1 MRLRS
6 IGLTIAIALTL
17 LLHGL
22 LAWWLW
28 QLKLAEPIKP
38 VELMSMEWVDDK
50 PDVAAPP
57 KAETPP
63 IAPTEL
69 VDEPESVVTK
79 EVAPP
84 LPPPLPKEKPK
95 PQPKPV
101 VAKVPVAVPTQPTTQ
116 PQAESVSE
124 PATPVTASAPP
135 ASLPVEQ
142 KPLVRAEADY
152 LNNPKPSYPRLSKR
166 MGEQGEVRLR
176 VLVAA
181 DGRVASVQ
189 LSRGSGFERLDE
201 AALESVKQW
210 RFKPA
215 TRGAEAIETWVEVP
229 VKFVLENE

>member
-38 VELMSMEWVDDK
+38 VELMSMEWVEDK

-63 IAPTEL
+63 LAPTEP
-69 VDEPESVVTK
+69 VDEPESVVTQ

-84 LPPPLPKEKPK
+84 PPVLKEKPK

-101 VAKVPVAVPTQPTTQ
+101 VTKVPVAAPKTPTTQ
-116 PQAESVSE
+116 PQAEAVSE
-124 PATPVTASAPP
+124 QTAPLTASAPP

-142 KPLVRAEADY
+142 KPLLRAEADY

>member
-1 MRLRS
+1 MQFRS
-6 IGLTIAIALTL
+6 ISLPVAIFLTL
-17 LLHGL
+17 LMHGV

-28 QLKLAEPIKP
+28 QLKTAEPIKP
-38 VELMSMEWVDDK
+38 VELMSMEWVEDK

-57 KAETPP
+57 KVETPP
-63 IAPTEL
+63 PAPVEP
-69 VDEPESVVTK
+69 VDEPEPVLTQQ
-79 EVAPP
+79 VAPP
-84 LPPPLPKEKPK
+84 PPPPIPKEKPK
-95 PQPKPV
+95 PQPKPQPT
-101 VAKVPVAVPTQPTTQ
+101 KVPVAQSTPTTE
-116 PQAESVSE
+116 AKTESLAPPS
-124 PATPVTASAPP
+124 PVAASAPP

-176 VLVAA
+176 VLVAV

-189 LSRGSGFERLDE
+189 LSRSSGFERLDE

-215 TRGAEAIETWVEVP
+215 TQGGEPLETWVEVP
-229 VKFVLENE
+229 VKFVLEND

>member
-1 MRLRS
+1 MRLPS
-6 IGLTIAIALTL
+6 IGLAIAIALTL
-17 LLHGL
+17 LLHGV

-28 QLKLAEPIKP
+28 QFKLAEPIKP
-38 VELMSMEWVDDK
+38 VELMSMEWVEDK

-57 KAETPP
+57 KVETPP
-63 IAPTEL
+63 PAPVEP
-69 VDEPESVVTK
+69 VDEPEPILTQ

-84 LPPPLPKEKPK
+84 PPPPIPKAKPK
-95 PQPKPV
+95 PQPKPIP
-101 VAKVPVAVPTQPTTQ
+101 AKVPVAQAAPTTEAK
-116 PQAESVSE
+116 PESRSE
-124 PATPVTASAPP
+124 AVPALSSAPP

-189 LSRGSGFERLDE
+189 LSRGSSYERLDE
-201 AALESVKQW
+201 AAIESVKQW

-215 TRGAEAIETWVEVP
+215 SQGGEPLETWVEVP
-229 VKFVLENE
+229 VKFVLEND

>member
-1 MRLRS
+1 MRFRS
-6 IGLTIAIALTL
+6 LSLAVAIALTL
-17 LLHGL
+17 FIHAV

-28 QLKLAEPIKP
+28 QLKLAEPINP

-50 PDVAAPP
+50 PDVAAPV

-63 IAPTEL
+63 PAPTEP
-69 VDEPESVVTK
+69 VDEPEPVLTK

-84 LPPPLPKEKPK
+84 PPPPVPKEKPK
-95 PQPKPV
+95 PQPKPTP
-101 VAKVPVAVPTQPTTQ
+101 AKVPVAQATPSTEVK
-116 PQAESVSE
+116 AESVAP
-124 PATPVTASAPP
+124 PAPTPASAPP
-135 ASLPVEQ
+135 ASALVEQ

-189 LSRGSGFERLDE
+189 LTSSSGYERLDE
-201 AALESVKQW
+201 AAVESVKQW

-215 TRGAEAIETWVEVP
+215 TRGGEALETWVEVP
-229 VKFVLENE
+229 VKFVLEND

>member
-1 MRLRS
+1 MQRRS
-6 IGLTIAIALTL
+6 INFSIAILLTVV
-17 LLHGL
+17 LHGV

-28 QLKLAEPIKP
+28 QLKMTEPIKP
-38 VELMSMEWVDDK
+38 VELMSMEWVDEK
-50 PDVAAPP
+50 PDVAAPL
-57 KAETPP
+57 KVETPP
-63 IAPTEL
+63 PAPLEP
-69 VDEPESVVTK
+69 VDEPEPVITK

-84 LPPPLPKEKPK
+84 PPPPILKEKPK
-95 PQPKPV
+95 PQPKPQPT
-101 VAKVPVAVPTQPTTQ
+101 KVPVAQTAPVTEAKT
-116 PQAESVSE
+116 ESVAQ
-124 PATPVTASAPP
+124 PAAASAPP
-135 ASLPVEQ
+135 VALPVEQ

-189 LSRGSGFERLDE
+189 LSRSSGFERLDE
-201 AALESVKQW
+201 AAMESVKQW

-215 TRGAEAIETWVEVP
+215 SQGGEALETWVEIP

>member
-1 MRLRS
+1 MLFRS
-6 IGLTIAIALTL
+6 FSLPAAIFLTL
-17 LLHGL
+17 LMHGV

-28 QLKLAEPIKP
+28 QLKTVEPIKP

-57 KAETPP
+57 KVETPP
-63 IAPTEL
+63 PAPVEP
-69 VDEPESVVTK
+69 VDEPESVLTQ

-84 LPPPLPKEKPK
+84 PPPPVPKEKPK
-95 PQPKPV
+95 PQPKPIP
-101 VAKVPVAVPTQPTTQ
+101 AKVPVAQAAPTTEVKT
-116 PQAESVSE
+116 ESVAPPS
-124 PATPVTASAPP
+124 PVAASAPP
-135 ASLPVEQ
+135 ASVPVEQ

-152 LNNPKPSYPRLSKR
+152 LNNPKPTYPRLSKR

-176 VLVAA
+176 VLVAV

-189 LSRGSGFERLDE
+189 LSRSSGYDRLDE

-215 TRGAEAIETWVEVP
+215 TQGGEPLETWVEVP
-229 VKFVLENE
+229 VKFVLESE

>member
-1 MRLRS
+1 MQFRS
-6 IGLTIAIALTL
+6 ISLPIAIFITL
-17 LLHGL
+17 LMHGVL
-22 LAWWLW
+22 VWWLW
-28 QLKLAEPIKP
+28 QLKTAEPIKP

-50 PDVAAPP
+50 PDVATPP
-57 KAETPP
+57 KVETPP
-63 IAPTEL
+63 PAPVEP
-69 VDEPESVVTK
+69 VDEPEPVLTK

-84 LPPPLPKEKPK
+84 PPPPIPKEKPR
-95 PQPKPV
+95 PQPKPLPT
-101 VAKVPVAVPTQPTTQ
+101 KVPVAQSSPTTEAK
-116 PQAESVSE
+116 PESLSE
-124 PATPVTASAPP
+124 AAPALSNAPP

-181 DGRVASVQ
+181 DGRVASVE
-189 LSRGSGFERLDE
+189 LSRGSGYERLDE

-215 TRGAEAIETWVEVP
+215 NQGGEPLETWVEVP
-229 VKFVLENE
+229 IKFVLENE

>member
-1 MRLRS
+1 MLFRS
-6 IGLTIAIALTL
+6 VSLPIAIALTL
-17 LLHGL
+17 ILHGVF
-22 LAWWLW
+22 AWWLW
-28 QLKLAEPIKP
+28 QLKTAEPIKP

-57 KAETPP
+57 KVETPP
-63 IAPTEL
+63 PAPVEP
-69 VDEPESVVTK
+69 VDEPEHVLTQ

-84 LPPPLPKEKPK
+84 PPPPVPKEKPK
-95 PQPKPV
+95 PQPKPTPT
-101 VAKVPVAVPTQPTTQ
+101 KVPVAQAAPTAEVKT
-116 PQAESVSE
+116 ESVAPPS
-124 PATPVTASAPP
+124 PVAASASP
-135 ASLPVEQ
+135 ASVPVEQ

-189 LSRGSGFERLDE
+189 LSRSSGYERLDE

-215 TRGAEAIETWVEVP
+215 TQGGEPLETWVEVP